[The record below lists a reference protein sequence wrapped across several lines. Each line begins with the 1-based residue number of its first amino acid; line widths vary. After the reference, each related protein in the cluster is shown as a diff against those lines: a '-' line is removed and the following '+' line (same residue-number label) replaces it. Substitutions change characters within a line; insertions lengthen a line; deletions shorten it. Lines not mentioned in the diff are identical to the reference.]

1 MIPSVISLNIQDIDK
16 IAKFKEYGFFKKL
29 ASSCPNL
36 IQLFFMSP
44 NYRLVLIDKMSVKQF
59 FWFYYGK
66 EFRLNYKRPLF

>member
-1 MIPSVISLNIQDIDK
+1 MIPSVISLNIK
-16 IAKFKEYGFFKKL
+16 IQTKLQNEYGFKKL

-59 FWFYYGK
+59 S
-66 EFRLNYKRPLF
+66 

>member
-1 MIPSVISLNIQDIDK
+1 MIPSVISLNIK
-16 IAKFKEYGFFKKL
+16 IQTKLQNEYGFKKL
-29 ASSCPNL
+29 ASSCPSL

-59 FWFYYGK
+59 SWFYYGK